1 MNFNAGSKP
10 TTGGQPQRKRLI
22 FDSDTEEDEP
32 SGPLSNPV
40 SEAEQDDIEGDD
52 LPVGLE
58 WLKKFKI
65 PKNNKVVWNSEQLS
79 NLKKN
84 MPGLENF
91 DDSILS
97 NASLRDLALMSRQQ
111 SEGSRGGGPQ
121 SVLENNVGKLRTD
134 LEIPDQSRGWG
145 GPLQRDCA

>member
-32 SGPLSNPV
+32 GGPLSNPV

-111 SEGSRGGGPQ
+111 SRGSGGG
-121 SVLENNVGKLRTD
+121 STKC
-134 LEIPDQSRGWG
+134 S
-145 GPLQRDCA
+145 